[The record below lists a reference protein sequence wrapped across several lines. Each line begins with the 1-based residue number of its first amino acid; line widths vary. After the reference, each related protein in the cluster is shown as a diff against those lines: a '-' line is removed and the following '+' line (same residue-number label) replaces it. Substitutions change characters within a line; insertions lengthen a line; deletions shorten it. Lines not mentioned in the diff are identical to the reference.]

1 MIVVGKTDSEEGGR
15 EKERERKR
23 ERCYM
28 DTIFFCRQ
36 CQRCC
41 VSSGDELMPT
51 IADFDEPASRSGRK
65 IQRPKP
71 LVYLDEQ
78 VRYTRYNIVTI

>member
-1 MIVVGKTDSEEGGR
+1 MIVVGKTDNE
-15 EKERERKR
+15 ERERERERSR

-28 DTIFFCRQ
+28 YMFFCRQ

-71 LVYLDEQ
+71 LVYQDEQ
-78 VRYTRYNIVTI
+78 VR